1 MPATTGSA
9 VLTLPSDTEIL
20 MVREFDAPRDL
31 VFKAYTTPELV
42 KRWWA
47 GKRGNVT
54 IAEIDLRV
62 GGQWRYVMV
71 ADGGYEVAFHGEYHE
86 IVPNEKLVNTEIFEG
101 APEAGAALV
110 TCTFEDL
117 GERSGDERSAR
128 GSGRTRLHMLT
139 SVDTKEVR
147 DMIIGTG
154 MESGAQ
160 EGLDILEQI
169 AIELNAA

>member
-1 MPATTGSA
+1 MPATSGTA

-20 MVREFDAPRDL
+20 MVREFDAPKHL
-31 VFKAYTTPELV
+31 VYHAYTTPELV

-54 IAEIDLRV
+54 VAEIDLRV

-71 ADGGYEVAFHGEYHE
+71 AEGGFEVAFHGEYQE
-86 IVPNEKLVNTEIFEG
+86 IVPNEKLVNTEVYEG

-110 TCTFEDL
+110 TCTFEETED
-117 GERSGDERSAR
+117 
-128 GSGRTRLHMLT
+128 GRTRLSMLT
-139 SVDTKEVR
+139 SVDSKETR
-147 DMIIGTG
+147 DTIIGTG
-154 MESGAQ
+154 METGAQ

-169 AIELNAA
+169 AIELNA

>member
-1 MPATTGSA
+1 MTPMPATSGTA
-9 VLTLPSDTEIL
+9 VLSLPSEQEIL
-20 MVREFDAPRDL
+20 MVREFDAPKHL

-47 GKRGNVT
+47 GRRGNVT

-62 GGQWRYVMV
+62 GGSWRYVMT
-71 ADGGYEVAFHGEYHE
+71 ANEGFEVAFHGEYHE

-110 TCTFEDL
+110 TCTFEEIE
-117 GERSGDERSAR
+117 G
-128 GSGRTRLHMLT
+128 GRTRLSMLT
-139 SVDTKEVR
+139 RVDSKEIR
-147 DMIIGTG
+147 DTIIGTG

-160 EGLDILEQI
+160 EGLDILEEI
-169 AIELNAA
+169 AIELSAG

>member
-1 MPATTGSA
+1 MPATSGTA

-20 MVREFDAPRDL
+20 MVREFDAPREL

-54 IAEIDLRV
+54 VAEIDLRV
-62 GGQWRYVMV
+62 GGRWRYVMV
-71 ADGGYEVAFHGEYHE
+71 AEGGFEVAFHGEYHE

-101 APEAGAALV
+101 APEGGAALV
-110 TCTFEDL
+110 TCTFEDI
-117 GERSGDERSAR
+117 GD
-128 GSGRTRLHMLT
+128 GRTRLHML
-139 SVDTKEVR
+139 SSLDSQEIRDT
-147 DMIIGTG
+147 IIATG
-154 MESGAQ
+154 MEGGAQ